1 MQIYQEREEKTCD
14 KPWREKN
21 WKIYI
26 ISRWI
31 SLNSFEPRGSLFERR
46 WAAFSANEK
55 LINSRWRCWQ
65 SEEHAAP
72 RINSP
77 PFSLLASLLVETSSF
92 KKEKEKK
99 KEYCAQ
105 HARSRARYHPLD
117 REEKQLRTP
126 TRTIHLEIQCRFTR
140 ISSPSLRDIESKME
154 EMRRF
159 QEGMFF
165 SFFFFFTYLFLT
177 PGNLNSFFAAI
188 CREILFSYTL
198 FRNGGNF
205 VIRSIILGMLLIS

>member
-99 KEYCAQ
+99 ERILCA
-105 HARSRARYHPLD
+105 ARA
-117 REEKQLRTP
+117 
-126 TRTIHLEIQCRFTR
+126 FTR
-140 ISSPSLRDIESKME
+140 QISSPWSGGEAASHANSNDSPGNSMSFHANLLALPPRHRIENGGDE
-154 EMRRF
+154 TIP
-159 QEGMFF
+159 GGNIFF
-165 SFFFFFTYLFLT
+165 FLFFFFHLSISHPWQFKFLFCC
-177 PGNLNSFFAAI
+177 NL
-188 CREILFSYTL
+188 
-198 FRNGGNF
+198 
-205 VIRSIILGMLLIS
+205 